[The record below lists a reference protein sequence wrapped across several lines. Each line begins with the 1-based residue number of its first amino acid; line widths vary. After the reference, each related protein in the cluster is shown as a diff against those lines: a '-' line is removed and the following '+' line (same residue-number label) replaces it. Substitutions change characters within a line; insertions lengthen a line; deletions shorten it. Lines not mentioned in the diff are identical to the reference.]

1 MEQPRKT
8 LYIGSGTRSR
18 AKMPLLQP
26 QVDFFTQ
33 CRMAEEMMKKRREQ
47 EKQAFKD
54 EIDEFKKQHPI
65 ATEIHTP
72 RTRTSCPGGYTID
85 HFQRW
90 KELVLE
96 LESMFGNT
104 LPESFKSIRIPQ
116 GTYSYDSSN
125 ADDSTI
131 EECHNGRIRYKINHL
146 KEIDLRKI
154 EERKKKIEE
163 EAIRRFCIERD
174 RIENEIKQKKWEDGK
189 EERERQFKEKQEKQ
203 KKEKE
208 EFEKAVE
215 AKLNEWHPK
224 LPKLEPVVEKIE
236 SKPQQPPYK
245 IPPFKIEDYPIIRTA
260 QEFIEATNKYNESVK
275 DKLLPTCL
283 SPEFCSKLTQFTG
296 SKEYKDMM
304 DLAMGFGA
312 TTMYSQMF
320 VANRLQKEFI
330 ILNQ

>member
-1 MEQPRKT
+1 VEQPRKT
-8 LYIGSGTRSR
+8 LDIGSGTRSR
-18 AKMPLLQP
+18 DSTFAWKMSIPVQYP
-26 QVDFFTQ
+26 FDYI
-33 CRMAEEMMKKRREQ
+33 CRIAEEEQRKRREEE
-47 EKQAFKD
+47 EKKFME
-54 EIDEFKKQHPI
+54 EINEFRKQHPV

-72 RTRTSCPGGYTID
+72 KKVGFED
-85 HFQRW
+85 W
-90 KELVLE
+90 KKIVLE
-96 LESMFGNT
+96 LESIFGNT
-104 LPESFKSIRIPQ
+104 LPESFKSIRIPE
-116 GTYSYDSSN
+116 GTYSYVSN
-125 ADDSTI
+125 YSDEQHI
-131 EECHNGRIRYKINHL
+131 QFCLNERIRYKINHL

-245 IPPFKIEDYPIIRTA
+245 IPPFNIDDYPTIKTH
-260 QEFIEATNKYNESVK
+260 QDLCDNMFKYTESIKHIYTPLNSV
-275 DKLLPTCL
+275 P
-283 SPEFCSKLTQFTG
+283 PELMSKFSHFCS
-296 SKEYKDMM
+296 SNEYKNIM
-304 DLAMGFGA
+304 ACIEGFSETFNIHSRSFA
-312 TTMYSQMF
+312 HT
-320 VANRLQKEFI
+320 RLQHEFFR
-330 ILNQ
+330 LNQ